1 MKRCT
6 RCGEEKPPTEFSRD
20 RSRKDGRAPWCK
32 TCIRRWQQANAE
44 HMADYHFRWQE
55 ANVERKRATNRRY
68 RERKR
73 EDPQHRSEDERRTA
87 STARGSEPDS
97 STRLPRQTTAE
108 PTPSPARPKPRGR
121 FALSFA
127 KTFARKS
134 RPNWRYVVREAT
146 GSEAPA
152 MQRGFHSGRHMVARA
167 PRRKRLSG

>member
-44 HMADYHFRWQE
+44 HMADYHRRWQE

-73 EDPQHRSEDERRTA
+73 EDPQHRERRRA
-87 STARGSEPDS
+87 QDRLYRARKR
-97 STRLPRQTTAE
+97 TRLFD
-108 PTPSPARPKPRGR
+108 TPP
-121 FALSFA
+121 
-127 KTFARKS
+127 
-134 RPNWRYVVREAT
+134 EAND
-146 GSEAPA
+146 G
-152 MQRGFHSGRHMVARA
+152 
-167 PRRKRLSG
+167 